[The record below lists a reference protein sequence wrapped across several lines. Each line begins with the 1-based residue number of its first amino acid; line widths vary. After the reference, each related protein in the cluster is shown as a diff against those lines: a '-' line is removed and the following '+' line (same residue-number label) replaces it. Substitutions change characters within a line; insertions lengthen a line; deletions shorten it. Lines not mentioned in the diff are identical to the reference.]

1 MPSVFGLSSGTVTTR
16 SEVAMSRARSPVLIA
31 AAVAAVVAT
40 AMAILRSA
48 ERPLIGSGSAVG
60 FGGVTFT
67 ASNRSQPNVV
77 SKKHRRTSG

>member
-1 MPSVFGLSSGTVTTR
+1 MPSVFGLSSETVTTR

-31 AAVAAVVAT
+31 AAVAAVAT

-67 ASNRSQPNVV
+67 ASNRSQPNVF
-77 SKKHRRTSG
+77 SKKHRLPSG